1 MRSKQDESSERLW
14 EVKSK
19 MALGGRPEEEG
30 GHTAIKLSL
39 NHDVHRCL
47 DKLMEKGENASKFT
61 EKYLEGPCK
70 TLDPG
75 PACTVVSK
83 IKQILDDELA
93 SAYRDGDYSKMQVL
107 AEMRGRIQPEVDACG
122 LSTKPKIPGNG
133 KDQ

>member
-1 MRSKQDESSERLW
+1 MSLQKNSGM
-14 EVKSK
+14 VKNK

-30 GHTAIKLSL
+30 GHTATKLSL
-39 NHDVHRCL
+39 NHDVRRCL
-47 DKLMEKGENASKFT
+47 DKIMENGGNASKFA
-61 EKYLEGPCK
+61 EKHLEGPCREY
-70 TLDPG
+70 DPG

-93 SAYRDGDYSKMQVL
+93 SAYRDGDYSKMQVV

-122 LSTKPKIPGNG
+122 LSTKPKIPGNE